1 MKRMMN
7 NRHKIVL
14 AVLISA
20 SALLSDPART
30 QNIEVTVNTRFVEAM
45 DFYQLGKWA
54 KAYERLAAL
63 ADNNHA
69 GAARIAL
76 LMYRFSPSLY
86 GVTSNAS
93 KEQAERWARIASQQ
107 WASQI
112 D

>member
-1 MKRMMN
+1 MN

-20 SALLSDPART
+20 SALLSAPARA
-30 QNIEVTVNTRFVEAM
+30 QNIEFAADIRFAEAM
-45 DFYQLGKWA
+45 DYYQLGKWA

>member
-1 MKRMMN
+1 MKRTMN

-20 SALLSDPART
+20 SALLSAPART

-69 GAARIAL
+69 GAARIAM

-93 KEQAERWARIASQQ
+93 KEQACLLYTSPSPR
-107 WASQI
+107 

>member
-1 MKRMMN
+1 MN

-20 SALLSDPART
+20 SALLSAPART